1 MRRMG
6 ARVDPDED
14 DLTVRDRRYESFGEQ
29 GVALPTYAVPGHAPA
44 LDHAEENIHR
54 GVDGV
59 VLGDALGEATPVS
72 ESPAEAGDDRLQHRV
87 VAHLTEDATLDDG
100 ELDVIVHHGEV
111 TLGGTV
117 ADEEQRRRALVVARS
132 VRGVV
137 EVVDRIRIHKR
148 R

>member
-6 ARVDPDED
+6 AQVDPDED

-29 GVALPTYAVPGHAPA
+29 GVALATYAVPGHVPA
-44 LDHAEENIHR
+44 LDHAEENLRR

-59 VLGDALGEATPVS
+59 VLGDDIGETPPIG
-72 ESPAEAGDDRLQHRV
+72 EGPEPTCDDRLHRRV
-87 VAHLTEDATLDDG
+87 MAQLTEDAALDDG
-100 ELDVIVHHGEV
+100 ELDVIVHHGAV

-117 ADEEQRRRALVVARS
+117 GDDEQRRRALAVATS

-137 EVVDRIRIHKR
+137 EVVDRIRIHTR